1 MKVQIRLAILGHFPH
16 SLDISKVKRW
26 SSELFEILDVD
37 RHNIVGDSDGPFWE
51 FLDQNVEQQLPARG
65 KADVLIAFT
74 NVAIQD
80 NYFARRFSDN
90 RVCVSYNG
98 MTEILNYNDIPL
110 ENLLLRVLYSVS
122 FVYRR
127 YGNRLPEMS
136 EQTNFTHDETRG
148 CIFDMDGIKSDVIYS
163 TYKPQLC
170 SSCIHSLTNNPI
182 AANRISN
189 NLIDT
194 VQKEL
199 KKLNKGLYYQ
209 IADWIKG
216 NPIWAIIIS
225 SASAII
231 LGTIGSIIA
240 SFIYEKIK

>member
-1 MKVQIRLAILGHFPH
+1 
-16 SLDISKVKRW
+16 
-26 SSELFEILDVD
+26 
-37 RHNIVGDSDGPFWE
+37 
-51 FLDQNVEQQLPARG
+51 
-65 KADVLIAFT
+65 
-74 NVAIQD
+74 
-80 NYFARRFSDN
+80 
-90 RVCVSYNG
+90 

-110 ENLLLRVLYSVS
+110 ENLLLKVLYSVS

-127 YGNRLPEMS
+127 YGNKLPEMS
-136 EQTNFTHDETRG
+136 EHANFTHDETKG
-148 CIFDMDGIKSDVIYS
+148 CIFDMDGIKSDIIYS

-189 NLIDT
+189 NMIDT
-194 VQKEL
+194 VQTEL

-209 IADWIKG
+209 LADWIKR
-216 NPIWAIIIS
+216 NPIWAIVIS
-225 SASAII
+225 STTAII

>member
-1 MKVQIRLAILGHFPH
+1 MTLTKLKIGPLT
-16 SLDISKVKRW
+16 
-26 SSELFEILDVD
+26 FEITEVD
-37 RHNIVGDSDGPFWE
+37 KHNIASDSDGLHWE
-51 FLDQNVEQQLPARG
+51 FLDRNVEQNLPARG
-65 KADVLIAFT
+65 NSDVLIAFT

-122 FVYRR
+122 FVYKR
-127 YGNRLPEMS
+127 YGKRLPEMS
-136 EQTNFTHDETRG
+136 EHTNFTHDETRG

-170 SSCIHSLTNNPI
+170 SSCIHNLTNNPV

-189 NLIDT
+189 NLINK
-194 VQKEL
+194 VQMEL
-199 KKLNKGLYYQ
+199 RKLDKGVYYQ
-209 IADWIKG
+209 LADWIKK
-216 NPIWAIIIS
+216 NPICAIIVS
-225 SASAII
+225 SITAI
-231 LGTIGSIIA
+231 LLNVIA
-240 SFIYEKIK
+240 SFIFERIK